1 MAQAPH
7 FHQIVWD
14 FVLHDHG
21 ILLRIFHWQFGKLWC
36 LQHYWW
42 NLEKKY
48 LMRSLYFV
56 DGQLAKL
63 KCRPFLGLANPL
75 FINTVFPRIVSAE
88 TILFW
93 KLECGKYSREET
105 IQGRKLF
112 IIRRFWPRKLFNG
125 GRKLHEKTWILI
137 AVRFLLGWQREKGWK
152 INESRVAKAIFSQ
165 NSM

>member
-75 FINTVFPRIVSAE
+75 FINTVFQQIVSAE

-93 KLECGKYSREET
+93 KLECGNYSKEET
-105 IQGRKLF
+105 IQGRKLLIYYF
-112 IIRRFWPRKLFNG
+112 LVCIHSIDLSSSKSNPPWFDDFFFQTPKRDRKLLQPEVIVTG
-125 GRKLHEKTWILI
+125 
-137 AVRFLLGWQREKGWK
+137 
-152 INESRVAKAIFSQ
+152 S
-165 NSM
+165 